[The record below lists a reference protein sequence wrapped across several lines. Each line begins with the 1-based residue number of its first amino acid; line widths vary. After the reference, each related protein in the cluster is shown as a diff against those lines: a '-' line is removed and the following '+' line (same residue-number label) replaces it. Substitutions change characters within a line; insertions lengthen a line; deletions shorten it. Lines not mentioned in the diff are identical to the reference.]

1 MEDAL
6 KGDSF
11 MTKKKVSKRQKP
23 KLSVT
28 HKAMQ
33 VEAILDNEG
42 YIEKVRIDGG
52 HMTGAEGERLT
63 FDDVIFKDVSFA
75 GSDLAGAEFVDVVF
89 DTCDLSNVNF
99 QSAMFHRCE
108 IVNSKLTGADF
119 ANAKVGHTLIKE
131 CDGRYINFSFS
142 SMKEVEFAECNLTD
156 GDIYESSF
164 NNVQFKLCKLDNI
177 NFTETDLNGVD
188 LSDSTY
194 DRIEVTLP
202 KIAGCIV
209 SKDQAI
215 GFARVLGLSVKEE

>member
-1 MEDAL
+1 
-6 KGDSF
+6 
-11 MTKKKVSKRQKP
+11 MTKKKVNKRQKP
-23 KLSVT
+23 KLSVE
-28 HKAMQ
+28 HKVMR
-33 VEAILDNEG
+33 VEEVLDNEG
-42 YIEKVRIDGG
+42 YVQKVRFDGG
-52 HMTGAEGERLT
+52 FMTGAEGERLT

-75 GSDLAGAEFVDVVF
+75 GSDLSGSEFVDAIF

-119 ANAKVGHTLIKE
+119 ANAKLGHTLFKE
-131 CDGRYINFSFS
+131 CDGRYSNFSFS
-142 SMKEVEFAECNLTD
+142 GMKEVEFAECNLTD
-156 GDIYESSF
+156 ADIYESSF
-164 NNVQFKLCKLDNI
+164 NNVQFKVCKLDNI
-177 NFTETDLNGVD
+177 NFTETDLKGID

-215 GFARVLGLSVKEE
+215 GFARVLGLSVIEE